1 MPAVREK
8 LDPSWHK
15 ARIAARILLKARKR
29 PLNARDKRLAL
40 RFAADKSVENRLIEQ
55 GIAYWVAPWMRDA
68 AGTRVR
74 RVCNV
79 VA

>member
-1 MPAVREK
+1 MREK

-40 RFAADKSVENRLIEQ
+40 RFAADKAVENRLVEQ
-55 GIAYWVAPWMRDA
+55 AISFWVAPWMRDDS
-68 AGTRVR
+68 GERVR